1 VTTRIGSKPSAIQR
15 LFSAGMM
22 ALFLAGSVYGV
33 VRGVFVETSN
43 VDIYIGAAAFAIVG
57 FILTIR
63 VPGNRVSWAVMAA
76 ATGVG
81 VFIPLASVDRVAT
94 YFLGSVVIYAVLFP
108 SLGVFIPLWF
118 PTGSP
123 PSPRWRWV
131 VWVTG
136 AAVAMILIGEGI
148 WVFIQHGDVSASPT
162 CTAPSLCASFAGT
175 GVLMVA
181 VAAAVVSLAVR
192 WIRSDGVER
201 LQLRWLVPAFVLF
214 LAGFVAE
221 LAFQGTPV
229 DGVLFPLGVFSI
241 PVSIGVAITRYRLYD
256 IDRIVS
262 RTVTYGLLAVL
273 VAAVYAIPVILLPRL
288 LGESSDLVI
297 AGSTLAAA
305 AVFNPARQRIQKVID
320 RRFNRTRYD
329 MEHQLDDL
337 GRRLGERTSITDV
350 VTDVS
355 GVLAATLQPESV
367 AIWTRNDPVT
377 AIRQDHTR

>member
-1 VTTRIGSKPSAIQR
+1 
-15 LFSAGMM
+15 
-22 ALFLAGSVYGV
+22 
-33 VRGVFVETSN
+33 
-43 VDIYIGAAAFAIVG
+43 
-57 FILTIR
+57 
-63 VPGNRVSWAVMAA
+63 
-76 ATGVG
+76 
-81 VFIPLASVDRVAT
+81 
-94 YFLGSVVIYAVLFP
+94 
-108 SLGVFIPLWF
+108 
-118 PTGSP
+118 
-123 PSPRWRWV
+123 
-131 VWVTG
+131 
-136 AAVAMILIGEGI
+136 
-148 WVFIQHGDVSASPT
+148 
-162 CTAPSLCASFAGT
+162 
-175 GVLMVA
+175 
-181 VAAAVVSLAVR
+181 
-192 WIRSDGVER
+192 
-201 LQLRWLVPAFVLF
+201 VPAFVLF